1 MRILSTYWR
10 LMLVAFLLVFCQ
22 PLATEAG
29 IGFRF
34 ERAFDIP
41 ALSKPVTEAKFVRGT
56 TGDEQLFLAT
66 DGDAVLLTSSATGEV
81 IFCKKVTEAGE
92 TCGEI
97 ELADVTRDSIPDIIL
112 GLRSERRYRVL
123 MLDGRSNYRD
133 SQSASLRL
141 PVSSSCAPN
150 NYFTLSDLN
159 GDRFA
164 ELLISADTGVS
175 DVRLTGLTRLYSSFP
190 KSIQW
195 TLDRSVRRAQ
205 PMTLVDK
212 SRILYAEPS
221 SCENLPFAISR
232 RYNSAAQ
239 AISIDSSG
247 KIGPFGLIYPNPCG
261 AVPPNFHSVIPE
273 LQLYRYDLS
282 LKAQSDVLTEVVR
295 EFHCGDDTTTQMRRT
310 LTSMMMHSAGT
321 LEHIWSWDLAQPHHD
336 YAYIPGFSDYFFAF
350 DANGLTMF
358 RQSDGTVITHLSQVP
373 EGVMGWVYPLVDSLP
388 QLMTIRDKRVELY
401 SLDLTTDSPEDGENG
416 LPVKFALLPPY
427 RSGNGYVIPVDIPRI
442 GGLKV
447 QVLDRKGTVVN
458 TLTSG
463 QSPQMR
469 RVIEWET
476 KGVASGIYTLVATFE
491 GQSFSRSLVLLK

>member
-1 MRILSTYWR
+1 MRKLSTYTR
-10 LMLVAFLLVFCQ
+10 LVILTFLLAPCQ
-22 PLATEAG
+22 SSVTEAG

-41 ALSKPVTEAKFVRGT
+41 ALSKSPSVAKFVRTASG
-56 TGDEQLFLAT
+56 GEPLFLAT
-66 DGDAVLLTSSATGEV
+66 DGDAVLLASSSTDEV
-81 IFCKKVTEAGE
+81 LFCRKVTQAGE

-97 ELADVTRDSIPDIIL
+97 EMADITRDSIPDLIL
-112 GLRSERRYRVL
+112 GLRSKRGYRVL

-133 SQSASLRL
+133 SQSVSLRL
-141 PVSSSCAPN
+141 ASSGACEPN
-150 NYFTLSDLN
+150 SYFTLTDLN
-159 GDRFA
+159 GDKRA
-164 ELLISADTGVS
+164 ELLISADTGTN
-175 DVRLTGLTRLYSSFP
+175 DGRLTGFTTLYSSFP

-195 TLDRSVRRAQ
+195 TLNRSVRRAQ
-205 PMTLVDK
+205 LMTLVDK

-221 SCENLPFAISR
+221 SCESLPFANTR

-239 AISIDSSG
+239 AFSIDSSG
-247 KIGPFGLIYPNPCG
+247 KVGPFGLVYPMPCG

-295 EFHCGDDTTTQMRRT
+295 EFHCGDDTTTQTRRT
-310 LTSMMMHSAGT
+310 LTSMMMHSAAT

-336 YAYIPGFSDYFFAF
+336 YTYIPGFSDYFFAF
-350 DANGLTMF
+350 DSTGLTMF
-358 RQSDGTVITHLSQVP
+358 RQSDGTVITQLSQVP

-401 SLDLTTDSPEDGENG
+401 SLDLTTDSPDDGENG

-427 RSGNGYVIPVDIPRI
+427 QTPTGYSIPVDIPRI

-447 QVLDRKGTVVN
+447 QVLDKTGAVVK

-476 KGVASGIYTLVATFE
+476 DGAASGVYTLTAAFE
-491 GQSFSRSLVLLK
+491 GQTFTRALMVLK

>member
-1 MRILSTYWR
+1 MRKTSVYARFVVLGFF
-10 LMLVAFLLVFCQ
+10 VALCQ
-22 PLATEAG
+22 SSVTEAG

-41 ALSKPVTEAKFVRGT
+41 ALSKPVTEAKFARGT

-66 DGDAVLLTSSATGEV
+66 DGDAVLLSSSSTGEV
-81 IFCKKVTEAGE
+81 LFCRKVTEAGE
-92 TCGEI
+92 TCGKI

-112 GLRSERRYRVL
+112 GLRSERRFRVL

-133 SQSASLRL
+133 SQSVSLRL
-141 PVSSSCAPN
+141 ASSASCEPN
-150 NYFTLSDLN
+150 GYFTLTDIN
-159 GDRFA
+159 GDKFA
-164 ELLISADTGVS
+164 ELLISADTGGS
-175 DVRLTGLTRLYSSFP
+175 DGRLTGLTRLYGSFP
-190 KSIQW
+190 KSVQ
-195 TLDRSVRRAQ
+195 LNLSRSVRRAQ
-205 PMTLVDK
+205 VMTLVDK

-221 SCENLPFAISR
+221 SCEYLPFAVTKK
-232 RYNSAAQ
+232 YNSAAQ
-239 AISIDSSG
+239 AFAIDSLG

-261 AVPPNFHSVIPE
+261 ALPPNFHSVVPA

-282 LKAQSDVLTEVVR
+282 LKAQSDVLTDVIR
-295 EFHCGDDTTTQMRRT
+295 EFHCGDDTTTQTRRT
-310 LTSMMMHSAGT
+310 LTSLMMHSAGT
-321 LEHIWSWDLAQPHHD
+321 LEHIWSWDLAQPHHY

-350 DANGLTMF
+350 DSTGLTMF
-358 RQSDGTVITHLSQVP
+358 RQSDGTIITHLSQVP
-373 EGVMGWVYPLVDSLP
+373 EGVRGWVYPLVDSLP

-416 LPVKFALLPPY
+416 LPVKFALLAPF
-427 RSGNGYVIPVDIPRI
+427 RTANGYSIPVDIPRI

-447 QVLDRKGTVVN
+447 QVLDRRGAVVK

-463 QSPQMR
+463 QSPQMH